1 MMRQSGLPL
10 YRSMYTLI
18 IYLYT
23 LVRHFPK
30 EYKYTLGQSIL
41 DTGWDTLDS
50 IVIANSLPNDRK
62 ADVLHTGSGSF
73 DRLKTRLR
81 VAHELKLITPKRYT
95 YLMSQNEELGKML
108 GGWLSWADGKES
120 AQARA

>member
-1 MMRQSGLPL
+1 MNGKTDLPL
-10 YRSMYTLI
+10 YRAVYTLM

-41 DTGWDTLDS
+41 DTGWETLDS
-50 IVIANSLPNDRK
+50 IMTANSLPNARK
-62 ADVLHTGSGSF
+62 AEVILVGSGSF

-81 VAHELKLITPKRYT
+81 VAHELKLITPKKYS
-95 YLMSQNEELGKML
+95 YLMSQNEEIGKML
-108 GGWLSWADGKES
+108 GGWLAWAEENKS